1 MKTETKEALFNRL
14 ALEAI
19 TALYGDKANPNLLVF
34 QATRKEFPGDI
45 TLVCFGIT
53 KISGKNPAQTAQEV
67 GEYLCN
73 NSTSIVRFNVVT
85 GFLNLELNFEFWT
98 H

>member
-73 NSTSIVRFNVVT
+73 NSTSIGIFDGIPSFAKT
-85 GFLNLELNFEFWT
+85 
-98 H
+98 

>member
-1 MKTETKEALFNRL
+1 MLVNRIALD
-14 ALEAI
+14 AI
-19 TALYGDKANPNLLVF
+19 THLYGEKAKQKLLTF
-34 QATRKEFPGDI
+34 QGTRKEFPGDI

-73 NSTSIVRFNVVT
+73 NSTSIVRFNVVSV
-85 GFLNLELNFEFWT
+85 FLNLELNFEF
-98 H
+98 